1 MPCTA
6 PGSSTA
12 DNSPPRGTVPRVLH
26 SCVVDVQWESQS
38 DLAAFGGLG
47 GRARSVTTDAQHSGQ
62 NQKFSQLRTI
72 RKVMIGSHVIMSDV
86 ARIKTERNT
95 RSTWGILGTLVRRPC
110 VTKRATLF
118 DRSERHK
125 RSRACTHFSAAPAKS
140 DCSYWQY
147 ASSDS
152 TARLCNSAMQ
162 RTTNAC
168 LCEVASTS
176 EVMAAARGQM
186 VCGAAVQSLRVCVR
200 WQRVARQTMELRR
213 CEGQLRWR
221 NQR

>member
-1 MPCTA
+1 
-6 PGSSTA
+6 
-12 DNSPPRGTVPRVLH
+12 
-26 SCVVDVQWESQS
+26 
-38 DLAAFGGLG
+38 
-47 GRARSVTTDAQHSGQ
+47 
-62 NQKFSQLRTI
+62 
-72 RKVMIGSHVIMSDV
+72 VIMSDV

-186 VCGAAVQSLRVCVR
+186 VCGAAVQSCACFCVVATGSEANNGIASLRGAIEVEKPTLRNDCEYSCR
-200 WQRVARQTMELRR
+200 INVASVSFDSLISCGKVAGGGKASRGGDRERGRL
-213 CEGQLRWR
+213 G
-221 NQR
+221 